1 MNHERLTLNAKR
13 IYCSSPFFLY
23 NYSMAIRAIIKAG
36 GKQYVVKESDEIVV
50 DRLNGDADQDIE
62 LETLALFDDT
72 DASFEVGDP
81 SLKKTVK
88 AKILESGKGE
98 KIRVARFKSK
108 VRYRR
113 VKGFRPQLTKIKIL
127 TI

>member
-1 MNHERLTLNAKR
+1 MAKR
-13 IYCSSPFFLY
+13 
-23 NYSMAIRAIIKAG
+23 AVIKAA
-36 GKQYVVKESDEIVV
+36 GKQYVVKENDEIVV
-50 DRLNGDADQDIE
+50 DRLNGNADQEIE
-62 LETLALFDDT
+62 LEALASFDDT
-72 DASFEVGDP
+72 DGSFEAGTP

-113 VKGFRPQLTKIKIL
+113 VTGFRPQLTRIKIL
-127 TI
+127 QI

>member
-1 MNHERLTLNAKR
+1 MAK
-13 IYCSSPFFLY
+13 
-23 NYSMAIRAIIKAG
+23 RAIIKAG
-36 GKQYVVKESDEIVV
+36 GKQYVVKENDEIVV
-50 DRLNGDADQDIE
+50 DRLNGNPDQDIE

-72 DASFEVGDP
+72 DVSFEVGDP

-127 TI
+127 VI